1 MVSKRLLQFVLM
13 KYHLCSTPWCIE
25 RHFKPDRFSLR
36 KISEG
41 IQIKMEGGGT
51 ADFKRHVVNIARLV
65 TDMNMR
71 HNRELIENNVVGIG
85 K

>member
-1 MVSKRLLQFVLM
+1 
-13 KYHLCSTPWCIE
+13 
-25 RHFKPDRFSLR
+25 
-36 KISEG
+36 
-41 IQIKMEGGGT
+41 MEEGGT
-51 ADFKRHVVNIARLV
+51 ADFQRHVVNIARLV